1 MIHPP
6 YMLHHAGISPI
17 IHLYEIMKYEMMK
30 WMRGEPSRRSTL
42 GDRPLCEIK
51 DITFGSDSRYAPTR
65 GLSPVSSAP
74 TLSGERGIVPLTPL

>member
-30 WMRGEPSRRSTL
+30 WMQGDGEMMKIYR
-42 GDRPLCEIK
+42 
-51 DITFGSDSRYAPTR
+51 ITFGDSDYFLYLCSRIN
-65 GLSPVSSAP
+65 
-74 TLSGERGIVPLTPL
+74 EI